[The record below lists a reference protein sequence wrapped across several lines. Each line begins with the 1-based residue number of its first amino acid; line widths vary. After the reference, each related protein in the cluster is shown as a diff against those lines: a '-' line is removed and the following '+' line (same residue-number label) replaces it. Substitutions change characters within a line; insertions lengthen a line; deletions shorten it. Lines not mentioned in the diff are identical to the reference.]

1 MRKNNKTITMIV
13 AQIFLSLFLVLVAPI
28 QSQTDDNIV
37 EVAVSLVPEG
47 FATLVDLVVLAELD
61 DALANA
67 ETVTVL
73 APTDD
78 AFAKLDPALVAALT
92 TPPYKVHLQEI
103 LLYHTFDTL
112 LKSSNLL
119 NSRSV
124 QSGCGLYLTTQ
135 NTDEDRVQFRTED
148 GSSLVLNKGA
158 AKVVVADV
166 MASNGVIHAIDNVLL
181 PSFASKTVA
190 TRIEEDR
197 RDLRTLYSLLQQAGL
212 TEVLEGD
219 GPFTVFAPIDEAFDG
234 VDASTLDDETLQN
247 ILTYHVVPGM
257 YPSFLIE
264 NGLQLTTVQGQNI
277 TFAIDM
283 GMVTLND
290 GIPIESTDAV
300 AINGIVHKIGGIL
313 MPEMK

>member
-13 AQIFLSLFLVLVAPI
+13 AQIFLSLFLLLVAPI

-73 APTDD
+73 APTDE

-135 NTDEDRVQFRTED
+135 NTDEDRVQFRAED

>member
-13 AQIFLSLFLVLVAPI
+13 AQIFLSLFLLLVAPI

-73 APTDD
+73 APTDE

-264 NGLQLTTVQGQNI
+264 NGFQLTTVQGQNI